1 LQPKP
6 KLTFDCSGLNKLAD
20 DADADALLGG
30 ITESFFTRVT
40 ATNLEEI
47 AACRA
52 PRSKQLMEI
61 AKRLIY
67 AGDCIQPFAMIV
79 KGLIEQSIN
88 DSTLP
93 WTAFNPRWIN
103 GEIEAAR
110 QTLLTNEMAA
120 KQKAALSRLDKNFK
134 EMFEKVRPQFEKFF
148 ADGGHLP
155 NGFQELA
162 AVMEA
167 NPSTYWNFAMMVYED
182 SAKCRPDQQMLA
194 KLLDR
199 CPPFRALVWAFCV
212 AEYERCIRD
221 VRAGPSLRA
230 GRCDVY
236 TAVYLPYCD
245 RFVTDDKRQCAALRE
260 VVKAAKV
267 NTEVLLYREFTGLIL
282 GGKIP
287 AITG

>member
-1 LQPKP
+1 MQSKP

-20 DADADALLGG
+20 DADAHALLAG
-30 ITESFFTRVT
+30 ITESFFLRVT

-52 PRSKQLMEI
+52 PRSKQLMEV

-67 AGDCIQPFAMIV
+67 AGDCIQSFGMIV
-79 KGLIEQSIN
+79 EGLIGQSIN

-93 WTAFNPRWIN
+93 WAAFNPRWLN
-103 GEIEAAR
+103 GESEAAR
-110 QTLLTNEMAA
+110 QTLLTTEMAA
-120 KQKAALSRLDKNFK
+120 KQKAVLSRLDKNFK
-134 EMFEKVRPQFEKFF
+134 GMFEKVRPQFEKLF
-148 ADGGHLP
+148 ADGGNLP
-155 NGFQELA
+155 NDFQELA
-162 AVMEA
+162 VVMEE

-182 SAKCRPDQQMLA
+182 SAKHRPDQQTLA

-236 TAVYLPYCD
+236 SAVYLPYCD
-245 RFVTDDKRQCAALRE
+245 QFVTADKKQCAALRE

-267 NTEVLLYREFTGLIL
+267 DTEVLLYTEFTGRIL
-282 GGKIP
+282 GGKYQQ
-287 AITG
+287 